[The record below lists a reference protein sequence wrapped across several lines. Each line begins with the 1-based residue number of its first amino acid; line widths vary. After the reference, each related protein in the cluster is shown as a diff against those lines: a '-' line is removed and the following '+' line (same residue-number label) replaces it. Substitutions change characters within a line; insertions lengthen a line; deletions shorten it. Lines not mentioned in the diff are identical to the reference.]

1 MIIIKRMNLFVTKNE
16 NSKNKQIGSKEEF
29 ICNKNK
35 NSKNKAI
42 INLQS
47 TIRLIV
53 WESIYLHIFRL
64 FCFPLIIV

>member
-53 WESIYLHIFRL
+53 
-64 FCFPLIIV
+64 